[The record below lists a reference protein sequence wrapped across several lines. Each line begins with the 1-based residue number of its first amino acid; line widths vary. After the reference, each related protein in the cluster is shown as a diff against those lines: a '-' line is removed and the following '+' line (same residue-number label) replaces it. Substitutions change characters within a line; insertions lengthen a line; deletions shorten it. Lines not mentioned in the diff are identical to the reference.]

1 MAIEQRVIWLS
12 ISACLIVGCKTTQ
25 QVHDPE
31 FAEVSHAVHR
41 AWHVPLA
48 EDETINPV
56 AAELTGPQP
65 IETYVAFA
73 LSQNAGVQAARKR
86 MEAAAMRVPQAA
98 SLRDPMLSVTG
109 WPFSPYVPQTAGGRV
124 TTETMVSQEVPWR
137 GKLRTQAQAAE
148 AEVKMARAQ
157 LAAAEL
163 EVVEQVSRA
172 YYQLHFV
179 EQSTQITEQNR
190 KLLADILQIADIRYR
205 TGKTSQQDVLRLQAE
220 LSSVDGDIVRLKQE
234 IESSRADLAQLLHVS
249 PETPFQTS
257 GQLTAQDIPSDL
269 DRLYKQAVAA
279 RPELHEQLAA
289 LERDRFKVE
298 RAQLDYFPDLT
309 FGAQW
314 GAMTTNRALAPS
326 ADGLDMVGFNI
337 SGNIPIYRNRIAA
350 GVREAE
356 AQAVADA
363 RLYDQMRDQTLRDVK
378 TLFSQA
384 KSKQQVSE
392 LFRES
397 IIPKTQQALDV
408 AIREYQVGT
417 TEFVQMI
424 DNWRALLRLQITHQQ
439 LESELRQSVA
449 SLERVVGGF
458 DVPTAEAIPIPVQAV
473 APAPDAETQ
482 LLPAAP

>member
-1 MAIEQRVIWLS
+1 MAIEQRMIWLS
-12 ISACLIVGCKTTQ
+12 ISACLFAGCKTTQ
-25 QVHDPE
+25 QVHDRE
-31 FAEVSHAVHR
+31 FAEVSRAVHR
-41 AWHVPLA
+41 AWHVSLP
-48 EDETINPV
+48 EFETINPV
-56 AAELTGPQP
+56 ATELTGPQSLDVY
-65 IETYVAFA
+65 IAYA
-73 LSQNAGVQAARKR
+73 LSQNAGIQAARKR
-86 MEAAAMRVPQAA
+86 IEAATMRVPQAA
-98 SLRDPMLSVTG
+98 SLKDPMMSITG

-137 GKLRTQAQAAE
+137 GKLRTQSQAAE
-148 AEVKMARAQ
+148 AEVKIARAQ
-157 LAAAEL
+157 LAASEL

-172 YYQLHFV
+172 YHQLFFV

-190 KLLADILQIADIRYR
+190 KLLADVLQIADIRHR

-234 IESSRADLAQLLHVS
+234 IEGSRADLAQLLHVS

-257 GQLTAQDIPSDL
+257 GQLAVQDMPGDL
-269 DRLYKQAVAA
+269 DRLYKQAIAG

-314 GAMTTNRALAPS
+314 GAMTTNGALANS
-326 ADGLDMVGFNI
+326 ADGLDMVGLNI

-363 RLYDQMRDQTLRDVK
+363 RQYDQMRDQTMRDVK
-378 TLFSQA
+378 SLFSQA

-397 IIPKTQQALDV
+397 IIPKTRQALDI

-417 TEFVQMI
+417 TEFVQMV
-424 DNWRALLRLQITHQQ
+424 DNWRTLLRLQIMHQQ
-439 LESELRQSVA
+439 LESELRQTLA
-449 SLERVVGGF
+449 SLERAVGGF
-458 DVPTAEAIPIPVQAV
+458 DFPAVETIPISDAAQRPIPVP
-473 APAPDAETQ
+473 PADAKPQ
-482 LLPAAP
+482 P